1 MICGTIFLILHF
13 PFFVCFHAKRN
24 STAALIMIIEND
36 HKNVGVPQK
45 LHRTTGTFRGIGEN
59 AQILWHVTLLTE
71 RGYRGE
77 RGRNGQTVLGQIV
90 GNMEQGKD
98 IDYAK
103 DFIGTNQSTIVCK
116 MNRPNTRAILV

>member
-1 MICGTIFLILHF
+1 
-13 PFFVCFHAKRN
+13 
-24 STAALIMIIEND
+24 MIIEND

-77 RGRNGQTVLGQIV
+77 RGRNGQTVVGQIV

-103 DFIGTNQSTIVCK
+103 DFIGTNQSTIVGK

>member
-1 MICGTIFLILHF
+1 MT
-13 PFFVCFHAKRN
+13 
-24 STAALIMIIEND
+24 IEND

-45 LHRTTGTFRGIGEN
+45 LHRTTGTFRDIGEN
-59 AQILWHVTLLTE
+59 VRILWHATRKTE
-71 RGYRGE
+71 RGYHGE

-103 DFIGTNQSTIVCK
+103 NFIGTNSLTTVGK
-116 MNRPNTRAILV
+116 MSRPNTRAILVGCQHAQDGRQDSAVEEQTYSLLRIRT

>member
-1 MICGTIFLILHF
+1 MIFRISHFL
-13 PFFVCFHAKRN
+13 FFVCFHARRN
-24 STAALIMIIEND
+24 STAALIMTIEND

-45 LHRTTGTFRGIGEN
+45 LHRKTGTFRDIGEN
-59 AQILWHVTLLTE
+59 ARITWNATRMKE

-103 DFIGTNQSTIVCK
+103 NFIGTNQSTAVAQ
-116 MNRPNTRAILV
+116 MSRPNTRAILV